1 MDHMFLAYS
10 LYINIYMITL
20 HGKKWDVTLPLG
32 KQFTKYV
39 NLYIPIT
46 VQVKL
51 VMKV

>member
-1 MDHMFLAYS
+1 MFPAS
-10 LYINIYMITL
+10 ILYVNKYMIIL
-20 HGKKWDVTLPLG
+20 RGKKSGVTLPLG

-51 VMKV
+51 VIKV